1 MKIMSM
7 NIQITG
13 VRWRRA
19 VEASTRA
26 LVRKFAGCRRAER
39 LFYKMCGLVMVG
51 ARVAVGLPTIL
62 TGCTT
67 AGVITGQLD
76 SQIQQLRGLL
86 HNENNKAAKLADE
99 RRKIERNIEALR
111 TQPAG
116 QQRETNLRNQ
126 EHERQRVSSE
136 EKRARDE
143 INRLQ
148 QELEQKLKLA
158 GIY

>member
-1 MKIMSM
+1 M

-26 LVRKFAGCRRAER
+26 LVRKAAGCRRAER
-39 LFYKMCGLVMVG
+39 RLNKIFGLVMVG
-51 ARVAVGLPTIL
+51 ACVAVGLPTMF
-62 TGCTT
+62 TGCVT
-67 AGVITGQLD
+67 ANSTGNSLNY
-76 SQIQQLRGLL
+76 QIQGLRELL
-86 HNENNKAAKLADE
+86 RNEENKAVKLADE
-99 RRKIERNIEALR
+99 RRKIERNIAALR

-148 QELEQKLKLA
+148 RELERKERMIDPY
-158 GIY
+158 G